1 MIGKIMIGK
10 SFRGCISYCLEDKL
24 EKMATGRDV
33 KDRAE
38 VLIYNLCYG
47 DKLELIKQFN
57 EVRNL
62 NPKLSK
68 PVMHVTLS
76 LVPGE
81 QSDKGKL
88 SCMVEDCAKDMGFD
102 KKQFIAITHND
113 TNHQHLHI
121 VVNRVGFDGKT
132 LSDSNN
138 YKRIANYCRKM
149 EQKHNLQ
156 QVLNP
161 KKFLPK
167 EMYHIKRFDS
177 RKEKLRL
184 HIRNC
189 LSTSRNYSDFEIQI
203 KQYGYQ
209 VIKARGIAFVDAQK
223 VRTKGSEVGYSLSA
237 IEKILEIQPA
247 QKIGVLLSGKSK
259 QEAGEN
265 KQKELVKIIDKKT
278 HIGQQKRKSIL
289 HDLLLKPTPQQENTQ
304 SLLPKKKKRKKRG
317 LGM

>member
-1 MIGKIMIGK
+1 MIGKILIGK

-24 EKMATGRDV
+24 EKIVTGQAV

-38 VLIYNLCYG
+38 VLSYNLCYG

-76 LVPGE
+76 LALGE
-81 QSDKGKL
+81 QLHKGKL
-88 SCMVEDCAKDMGFD
+88 SGIVEDCAKEMGFD
-102 KKQFIAITHND
+102 KNQFIVITHND
-113 TNHQHLHI
+113 TTHQHLHI

-138 YKRIANYCRKM
+138 YKTIANYCRKM
-149 EQKHNLQ
+149 EQKHNLR

-167 EMYHIKRFDS
+167 EMQQIERVDS

-189 LSTSRNYSDFEIQI
+189 LSTSGNYRNFELQI
-203 KQYGYQ
+203 KQCGYQ
-209 VIKARGIAFVDAQK
+209 VIKARGIAFIDAQK

-237 IEKILEIQPA
+237 IEKILGMQPT
-247 QKIGVLLSGKSK
+247 QKTDTLWVGKSK

-265 KQKELVKIIDKKT
+265 KEEELVKIIDKT
-278 HIGQQKRKSIL
+278 QHIDQQKQKSIL
-289 HDLLLKPTPQQENTQ
+289 HNLLLKPTPQQENMQ
-304 SLLPKKKKRKKRG
+304 SLLPKKRKKKKKSQH
-317 LGM
+317 L